1 MSQGQYV
8 LAVDIGGTFTDIVLL
23 GDDGVGDRL
32 KISSTPPDFERAI
45 LQGLDTLFSTH
56 LDRRGV
62 GRLAHGTT
70 VATNALL
77 ERRGARTALV
87 TTRGFRDV
95 LELARMRRPA
105 LFDTSFEKPPPLA
118 SRNLR
123 FEVDE
128 RINAKGDVVRPPP
141 SHEIEALAEK
151 LAADE
156 VESVAICFLHS
167 YRNSANEELVAER
180 LRRLLPDVRTTASH
194 ELLPELKEYER
205 TSTTVVNS
213 YIQPTV
219 GRYLESLEEGLVE
232 LGFDCDVQVMQSNG
246 SLFDSHTARAQ
257 PVRLI
262 ESGPAAG
269 VIAARSLAADL
280 GEPNVI
286 AFDMGG
292 TTAKASL
299 IEDGQAF
306 EATEHEVGGG
316 MNQSRLFIQGGGFTV
331 RIPSLDIAEVG
342 AGGGSVFWLDQGGAP
357 HVGPESAGA
366 VPGPVCYGAG
376 GTKVT
381 VTDANLVLGYLNPLA
396 IAGGNQKLD
405 RTAAEKAMDLQVAGP
420 LRMSRLEAAYGI
432 HRLANTSMSQAIRG
446 VSIERGRDPRN
457 FMLIAFGG
465 AGPMHAALIARHF
478 EVERVVVPA
487 SPGLFSAIGLQVA
500 DIRHD
505 YVASYELPNDPKS
518 EIVSHLFERL
528 EDRAKRFVVESGLPA
543 DNITLERFVDQRYR
557 GQAHELSVPVPSSRT
572 LHGTD
577 LERAGQDFHLIHE
590 LTYGHS
596 SPTEPVQ
603 LISLRLRATV
613 RTPKAERIFRMQ
625 SNGAK
630 GTDGSRLAFFGN
642 EHGVVSTPVVLRS
655 SVPSDEI
662 DGPMIVEDMDATT
675 VIPPRFT
682 VKRDGV
688 GNLVIRS
695 KG

>member
-1 MSQGQYV
+1 MVQGRYV
-8 LAVDIGGTFTDIVLL
+8 LAVDIGGTFTDIVLQ
-23 GDDGVGDRL
+23 GDDGTGGRL
-32 KISSTPPDFERAI
+32 KISSTPPDFEQAI
-45 LQGLDTLFSTH
+45 LRGLDELFASG

-62 GRLAHGTT
+62 TRLAHGTT

-87 TTRGFRDV
+87 TTKGFRDV
-95 LELARMRRPA
+95 LEIARMRRPA
-105 LFDTSFEKPPPLA
+105 LFDTGFEKPRPLA
-118 SRNLR
+118 PRNLR
-123 FEVDE
+123 FEIDE
-128 RINAKGDVVRPPP
+128 RTNAQGDVMTPPR
-141 SHEIEALAEK
+141 SGDIDGLAEE
-151 LAADE
+151 LSAND
-156 VESVAICFLHS
+156 VQSVAVCFLHS
-167 YRNSANEELVAER
+167 YRNPVNEETVAGR
-180 LRRLLPDVRTTASH
+180 LRDLLPTVHVTASH

-219 GRYLESLEEGLVE
+219 GQYLESLEKGLSDI
-232 LGFDCDVQVMQSNG
+232 GFDCEVQVMQSNG
-246 SLFDSHTARAQ
+246 SLFGSPTARAQ

-299 IEDGQAF
+299 IENGQAF
-306 EATEHEVGGG
+306 EAAEHEVGGG

-342 AGGGSVFWLDQGGAP
+342 AGGGSIFWMDRGGAP
-357 HVGPESAGA
+357 HVGPQSAGA

-381 VTDANLVLGYLNPLA
+381 VTDANLVLGYLNPHS
-396 IAGGNQKLD
+396 IAGGSQKLD
-405 RTAAEKAMDLQVAGP
+405 RTAAERAVDTQVAGP
-420 LRMSRLEAAYGI
+420 LGMSRLDAAYGV
-432 HRLANTSMSQAIRG
+432 HRLANTNMSQAIRG

-457 FMLIAFGG
+457 FMLVAFGG

-487 SPGLFSAIGLQVA
+487 SPGLFCAIGLQVA
-500 DIRHD
+500 DLRHD
-505 YVASYELPNDPKS
+505 YVVSYELPNDPDS
-518 EIVSHLFERL
+518 GTVSGLFDQL
-528 EDRAKRFVVESGLPA
+528 EDRARRFVIDSGLPVA
-543 DNITLERFVDQRYR
+543 DLSLERFVDQRYR
-557 GQAHELSVPVPSSRT
+557 GQAHELSVPVTGGRVLNQAD
-572 LHGTD
+572 LHNS
-577 LERAGQDFHLIHE
+577 AQDFHVAHE

-596 SPTEPVQ
+596 TPAEPVQ
-603 LISLRLRATV
+603 LISVRLRAKV
-613 RTPKAERIFRMQ
+613 RTPKAENIFAMQ
-625 SNGAK
+625 PDGEPK
-630 GTDGSRLAFFGN
+630 TDRSRLAFFGKRD
-642 EHGVVSTPVVLRS
+642 GVLSTPVVSRP
-655 SVPSDEI
+655 SVPADEVE
-662 DGPMIVEDMDATT
+662 GPMIVEDMDATT

-682 VKRDGV
+682 VRRDDV

-695 KG
+695 GR